1 MEIMD
6 LKIELRIEPAIW
18 RVLVAVAMIFFLF

>member
-18 RVLVAVAMIFFLF
+18 RVLVTVAMILILF